1 MLCLCLAE
9 AALSFVA
16 LGPVLR
22 RADSPALA
30 ARFEDPPSM
39 PPFPAAIAAAACEGA
54 RGRPV
59 QMMAVA
65 APPRAKST
73 STAVTRR
80 GGGQLIS
87 WYFKSISSTRL
98 LTAEQEQQLS
108 RMIIAGEEYERAREE
123 LAEELMR
130 QPTVEEWAERV
141 ELSVRELR
149 KRMRRT
155 NSARDLMVAANMR
168 LVVSIV
174 RPYLA
179 PNAVAGGALSME
191 DLVQEGSLGLL
202 KAVSRFRPE
211 RGHRFSTYA
220 TWWIRTTVQRAVADQ
235 ARTIR
240 LPFGKSRMLS
250 KAKRLYDT
258 LQQQHGRRPT
268 EDELASGLDV
278 PVSQLRVLMQH
289 WHGVG
294 SLEAPI
300 SSRGPSASGGGRQ
313 STLLDAYRSRPQQQR
328 TPEDSVEVTL
338 VSDCLKE
345 LCVHPW
351 LHTPHP
357 SVLSPSLD
365 PSSSPLPH
373 SRRCPLPHHAVEP
386 LHAHSSPCGLV
397 TPAPFLPR
405 TPSSA
410 GSRTS
415 SRHSK
420 RRCYRSATGWAM
432 APLSRGSKSLRVV
445 ICPRSRRSSP
455 KAALSASCAS
465 SAPCGSCSRF
475 ATTRSGSS
483 SDECRPVSASV
494 LAERVRQE
502 MRAAEMC
509 RGKESEGQHTDTH
522 RRRRGDFGLG
532 MAVRLVWGLRTVQ
545 RWHERS
551 VFVGAWRGG
560 QLQFVCSV

>member
-1 MLCLCLAE
+1 MLSACLAH
-9 AALSFVA
+9 AALGFLA
-16 LGPVLR
+16 MGPLLR
-22 RADSPALA
+22 RADSPATA
-30 ARFEDPPSM
+30 EHSTASMADAPSLSL
-39 PPFPAAIAAAACEGA
+39 PDFHSFPAAAACEGA
-54 RGRPV
+54 RGRPL

-65 APPRAKST
+65 APPRVKSKT
-73 STAVTRR
+73 ATAVTRR

-98 LTAEQEQQLS
+98 LTAEQEQQLA
-108 RMIIAGEEYERAREE
+108 RMIIAGEKYEEARDE
-123 LAEELMR
+123 LAERLGR
-130 QPTVEEWAERV
+130 SPSVAEWAESV
-141 ELSVRELR
+141 ELSERELR
-149 KRMRRT
+149 VRMRRT

-258 LQQQHGRRPT
+258 LQQQHGRKPT
-268 EDELASGLDV
+268 EEELAEGLDV
-278 PVSQLRVLMQH
+278 PVAQLRVLMQH

-300 SSRGPSASGGGRQ
+300 TARGPSGSSGRQ

-345 LCVHPW
+345 LLAHELSPVEAE
-351 LHTPHP
+351 
-357 SVLSPSLD
+357 VLSL
-365 PSSSPLPH
+365 
-373 SRRCPLPHHAVEP
+373 RY
-386 LHAHSSPCGLV
+386 GL
-397 TPAPFLPR
+397 
-405 TPSSA
+405 
-410 GSRTS
+410 GD
-415 SRHSK
+415 
-420 RRCYRSATGWAM
+420 G
-432 APLSRGSKSLRVV
+432 
-445 ICPRSRRSSP
+445 
-455 KAALSASCAS
+455 AALSWKQIAARIDMPEKQ
-465 SAPCGSCSRF
+465 AQLAQSR
-475 ATTRSGSS
+475 ALRKLRKQRSLRQLKPFCDHEEWEQEALG
-483 SDECRPVSASV
+483 RLTPG
-494 LAERVRQE
+494 ER
-502 MRAAEMC
+502 
-509 RGKESEGQHTDTH
+509 
-522 RRRRGDFGLG
+522 LG
-532 MAVRLVWGLRTVQ
+532 AR
-545 RWHERS
+545 
-551 VFVGAWRGG
+551 
-560 QLQFVCSV
+560 